1 MSGGRWGYQQWKI
14 QELAENLASD
24 QMVQFLKAIA
34 DTERLIDWAE
44 CNDTTREDAE
54 PKLYDLWRD
63 TFDRIWG

>member
-24 QMVQFLKAIA
+24 AMVQFLKAIA
-34 DTERLIDWAE
+34 ETEHLIDWAV
-44 CNDTTREDAE
+44 CGDTLREDVE

-63 TFDRIWG
+63 TFDRVYG